1 MPAMEKTDRPLLA
14 ECGNVAYGPTK
25 RQYHCALQDIMP
37 TVDAARHPRNVSRY
51 SSQWSL
57 PHILPNPRLHTPILV
72 CTKQIIAV
80 S

>member
-1 MPAMEKTDRPLLA
+1 MTAIEKILGLLLA
-14 ECGNVAYGPTK
+14 DTGCIANGPTK